1 MADLSSGVEK
11 ILENPTSG
19 EDISLIVSIDRGDT
33 DEVVTA
39 IEAAGGVVEM
49 IISNEDLAVTID
61 ERALSE
67 VCELE
72 RVESVEVEGTGRVLD
87 SGDFQ
92 SPAG

>member
-1 MADLSSGVEK
+1 MEDLSSGVEK

-19 EDISLIVSIDRGDT
+19 EDISLIVSLEQGTT
-33 DEVVTA
+33 DEVVTD

-49 IISNEDLAVTID
+49 IISDEDLAVTID

-67 VCELE
+67 ICDLE
-72 RVESVEVEGTGRVLD
+72 NVESVEVEGKGRVLD

-92 SPAG
+92 SPVG